1 MEEELFSEL
10 RLNDRDILEAL
21 SEVGVF
27 ITDYLTGR
35 NLSSSV
41 WNSSTYKFDPHDRDE
56 SFLNQLHPDDRERA
70 RETLAKVY
78 RGESDSLDLNYRL
91 NSKEG
96 DYRWI
101 LSRGLVVRKTK
112 EGRPLLVV
120 GSDSDISELKETE
133 EKLRHSIEKEKKR
146 NEELETLRQIIS
158 SISSSLDIQE
168 TIDQIL
174 KQISR
179 LIPYESCSLQIL
191 RGDHLEVVGGE
202 GFEDNDFVK
211 TLRFRFP
218 DRGSLSTRAVQEE
231 KPFVANDVTR
241 DFPSLTQPSKTR
253 TILSWLGVPL
263 IAHGNVLGLLAMDG
277 YVRNRF
283 DSHHLELAGI
293 IGQHIAIAMENALLH
308 EKAFKLAMEDAL
320 TGLGNRHRM
329 SMEGRFLFESAIR
342 NGQEIS
348 FAMLDIDHF
357 KKVNDSY
364 GHDVGDIIL
373 KKIARILRKS
383 IRASSL
389 LARFGGEE
397 FVVIM
402 PKTGRTEALNAM
414 ERIRKEIARNPF
426 DEIGGNLTISIGI
439 YTGIPRAGENMNSFI
454 IKSDKAL
461 YRAKQNGRNRT
472 EADRD

>member
-27 ITDYLTGR
+27 ITDYQSGE

-41 WNSSTYKFDPHDRDE
+41 WSSKTYKFDPHDRDE
-56 SFLNQLHPDDRERA
+56 SFLDHIHPDDRERA
-70 RETLAKVY
+70 LNTLSKVY
-78 RGESDSLDLNYRL
+78 QGKSESLDLNYRL
-91 NSKEG
+91 NGEEG
-96 DYRWI
+96 NYRWV
-101 LSRGLVVRKTK
+101 LSRGLVVRKTE

-133 EKLRHSIEKEKKR
+133 EKLRYSIEKERKR

-179 LIPYESCSLQIL
+179 LIPYESCSLQML
-191 RGDHLEVVGGE
+191 RGDHLDIVGAD

-218 DRGSLSTRAVQEE
+218 EGGSLSTRAIQEE
-231 KPFVANDVTR
+231 KPFAANDVTR
-241 DFPSLTQPSKTR
+241 DFPTLTQPSEKR

-263 IAHGNVLGLLAMDG
+263 ITHGSVLGLLAMDG
-277 YVRNRF
+277 YVRNQF

-293 IGQHIAIAMENALLH
+293 IGQHIAIALENALLH

-329 SMEGRFLFESAIR
+329 SLEGRFLFESAIR

-402 PKTGRTEALNAM
+402 PETGQKEAVSAM
-414 ERIRKEIARNPF
+414 ERIREEIARNAF
-426 DEIGGNLTISIGI
+426 EEIGGNLTISIGI
-439 YTGIPRAGENMNSFI
+439 YTGTPLTGENMNSFI
-454 IKSDKAL
+454 IHSDKAL